1 MNPTSPIRVLSVD
14 DSAFFRKVLSEIL
27 GHDRDINLV
36 GCARDAYDARDQ
48 LLSLRVDVLTLD
60 LEMPRMGGLTF
71 LKLLMERKPM
81 PVIVVSSLTP
91 LGSQIAVEALIAG
104 AYAVIEKP
112 VGPAH
117 RQSFGE
123 KLIKDIK
130 LAATAPMRRSRRVA
144 LDRSRKVRAL
154 VPATYHPRQIIALG
168 ASTGGTQA
176 LEEVLTALPTNLPGI
191 LIVQHIPAGFSA
203 SFAARLNRSCA
214 IEVREARHGD
224 ILRPGL
230 ALLAPGDQHMEAQW
244 IRDHYRVV
252 LHGGALVEHQ
262 RPSVDVLFES
272 LAQAAGPHAVAVLLT
287 GMGRDGANGMKRL
300 HDLHAHTI
308 AQDADSSV
316 VYGMARKAVELEA
329 VDSIAPLEKIA
340 DEIVKAL
347 HTPHVTQK
355 PVQSYAQ

>member
-14 DSAFFRKVLSEIL
+14 DSAFFRKILSEIL
-27 GHDRDINLV
+27 GHDRDIDLV
-36 GCARDAYDARDQ
+36 GCAKDAYDARDQ
-48 LLSLRVDVLTLD
+48 LLSLSVDVLTLD

-91 LGSQIAVEALIAG
+91 LGSPFAVEALIAG

-112 VGPAH
+112 VDPAH
-117 RQSFGE
+117 RQSVGE

-130 LAATAPMRRSRRVA
+130 LAATAPLRRSRRVM
-144 LDRSRKVRAL
+144 LDRPGKTNAL
-154 VPATYHPRQIIALG
+154 VPTAYHPRQIIALG
-168 ASTGGTQA
+168 ASTGGTRA
-176 LEEVLTALPTNLPGI
+176 LEEVLTALPANLPGI
-191 LIVQHIPAGFSA
+191 LIVQHIPAEFSA
-203 SFAARLNRSCA
+203 SFAARLNRNCA

-230 ALLAPGDQHMEAQW
+230 ALLAPGDRHMEAQW
-244 IRDHYRVV
+244 SRDHYRVA
-252 LHGGALVEHQ
+252 LHRGALVEHQ

-272 LAQAAGPHAVAVLLT
+272 LAPSAGPHVVAVLLT

-308 AQDADSSV
+308 AQDAGSSV

-329 VDSIAPLEKIA
+329 VDSIVPLEKIA

-347 HTPHVTQK
+347 HVHHLTHQSAP
-355 PVQSYAQ
+355 SYAH